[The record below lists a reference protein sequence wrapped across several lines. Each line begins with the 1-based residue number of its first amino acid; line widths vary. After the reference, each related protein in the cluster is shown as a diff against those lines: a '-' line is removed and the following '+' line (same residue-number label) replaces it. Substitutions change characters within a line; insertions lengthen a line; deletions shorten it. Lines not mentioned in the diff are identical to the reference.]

1 MQVIKVTRVRCSRF
15 IIKHPDLDPLGVYLH
30 CIIYSKQLARHQSSR
45 FVSSFPSLETRSL
58 RAVRYDTL
66 LSLNSAKEVRIDILL
81 GRRFVAGIL
90 QQVFETATVYNDF
103 STTNTVSGSTNT
115 VLVPN
120 TPGEER
126 NRPVWS
132 RIFVCATVDFTL

>member
-66 LSLNSAKEVRIDILL
+66 LSLNSAKEARIDVLL
-81 GRRFVAGIL
+81 GRRFVAGSSSRYYP
-90 QQVFETATVYNDF
+90 FETATV
-103 STTNTVSGSTNT
+103 TTMSAQPIPSQIVETQ
-115 VLVPN
+115 
-120 TPGEER
+120 
-126 NRPVWS
+126 
-132 RIFVCATVDFTL
+132 

>member
-66 LSLNSAKEVRIDILL
+66 LSLNSAKEVRIDVLL
-81 GRRFVAGIL
+81 GRRFVAGISSRYL
-90 QQVFETATVYNDF
+90 KRLLYTTISAQPIPSQVVQTRYSSPILLERRGIDRCGAEF
-103 STTNTVSGSTNT
+103 SSVQ
-115 VLVPN
+115 P
-120 TPGEER
+120 
-126 NRPVWS
+126 
-132 RIFVCATVDFTL
+132 